1 MMSVRVR
8 DVSIPVSKV
17 DLRPDPAG
25 ITRVSNL
32 DPTTVTWRGAYA
44 VDPLSIMDQDVERRN
59 VSALI
64 LSTVLSIEC
73 TFYVADHSLRVSR
86 VYCGNRHEP

>member
-32 DPTTVTWRGAYA
+32 DPTTTVTCCSLLFYC
-44 VDPLSIMDQDVERRN
+44 LN
-59 VSALI
+59 VHAPGLKALTKCLFKI
-64 LSTVLSIEC
+64 LL
-73 TFYVADHSLRVSR
+73 F
-86 VYCGNRHEP
+86 

>member
-32 DPTTVTWRGAYA
+32 DPTTVTCA
-44 VDPLSIMDQDVERRN
+44 VPDQEIRH
-59 VSALI
+59 SA
-64 LSTVLSIEC
+64 S
-73 TFYVADHSLRVSR
+73 
-86 VYCGNRHEP
+86 

>member
-32 DPTTVTWRGAYA
+32 DPTTVTCNG
-44 VDPLSIMDQDVERRN
+44 VERPRPTDDWQPA
-59 VSALI
+59 SRKG
-64 LSTVLSIEC
+64 
-73 TFYVADHSLRVSR
+73 RV
-86 VYCGNRHEP
+86 P

>member
-32 DPTTVTWRGAYA
+32 DPTTVTWRA
-44 VDPLSIMDQDVERRN
+44 
-59 VSALI
+59 
-64 LSTVLSIEC
+64 
-73 TFYVADHSLRVSR
+73 RVRAGSS
-86 VYCGNRHEP
+86 VMTDS

>member
-25 ITRVSNL
+25 ITSLSDPELTTMTWDTAVSCVTCPAY
-32 DPTTVTWRGAYA
+32 DPTRIWT
-44 VDPLSIMDQDVERRN
+44 
-59 VSALI
+59 
-64 LSTVLSIEC
+64 
-73 TFYVADHSLRVSR
+73 
-86 VYCGNRHEP
+86 YCGM

>member
-32 DPTTVTWRGAYA
+32 DPTTVTWSPAESGMFWCLLLSLLIYA
-44 VDPLSIMDQDVERRN
+44 ERELP
-59 VSALI
+59 SAW
-64 LSTVLSIEC
+64 
-73 TFYVADHSLRVSR
+73 
-86 VYCGNRHEP
+86 

>member
-32 DPTTVTWRGAYA
+32 DPTTVTCDE
-44 VDPLSIMDQDVERRN
+44 VIPL
-59 VSALI
+59 
-64 LSTVLSIEC
+64 LSS
-73 TFYVADHSLRVSR
+73 
-86 VYCGNRHEP
+86 P

>member
-32 DPTTVTWRGAYA
+32 DPTTVTC
-44 VDPLSIMDQDVERRN
+44 PM
-59 VSALI
+59 
-64 LSTVLSIEC
+64 
-73 TFYVADHSLRVSR
+73 HSLVMPETLLDGSYGVS
-86 VYCGNRHEP
+86 CT

>member
-32 DPTTVTWRGAYA
+32 DPTTVTCPT
-44 VDPLSIMDQDVERRN
+44 DPLQSLQ
-59 VSALI
+59 L
-64 LSTVLSIEC
+64 VL
-73 TFYVADHSLRVSR
+73 FSLQ
-86 VYCGNRHEP
+86 P

>member
-25 ITRVSNL
+25 ITSL
-32 DPTTVTWRGAYA
+32 SDPELTTVTCAFTA
-44 VDPLSIMDQDVERRN
+44 A
-59 VSALI
+59 SA
-64 LSTVLSIEC
+64 
-73 TFYVADHSLRVSR
+73 FGHSLRRESGGR
-86 VYCGNRHEP
+86 